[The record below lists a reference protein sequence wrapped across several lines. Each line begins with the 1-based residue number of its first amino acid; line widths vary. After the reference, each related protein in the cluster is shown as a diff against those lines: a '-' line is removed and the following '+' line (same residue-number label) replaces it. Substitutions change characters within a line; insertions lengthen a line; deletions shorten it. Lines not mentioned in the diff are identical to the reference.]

1 MRDVSPARPLIA
13 PLVIGHRGSSAVAPE
28 NTIAAFRRALRD
40 GADGF
45 EFDVRLSRD
54 GVPMVIHDATLERTA
69 QISGRVSD
77 FTSAKLKQTD
87 VGSWFNHQFPN
98 LARQEYAKQTVPEL
112 EQVFELAV
120 GAGAFLYLE
129 MESDKNQV
137 EALAAAVVALLQ
149 KFSFGDRVI
158 VESFNLSALKAIK
171 SLNANIRTAAL
182 FEPRLERPIS
192 LLRKMK
198 TVELALGVRADEIA
212 LHHSLAGRR
221 VIHKAAQSGLPVVVW
236 TVDNPTWFKRA
247 LSQGIHA
254 LITNDPARMLSERLR
269 WFRV

>member
-98 LARQEYAKQTVPEL
+98 LARQEY
-112 EQVFELAV
+112 

-129 MESDKNQV
+129 MKSDKNQV

-192 LLRKMK
+192 LLRRMK

-236 TVDNPTWFKRA
+236 TIDNPTWFKRA